1 MSKHAEFRRKLS
13 AILPENCRPFVCQ
26 GSPYDCKIFVVGL
39 NPATLMEDVFW
50 QYWSDSTGFDKDSWF
65 EAYKNERK
73 SRPLKPGK
81 KSRRDVGNTRSN
93 LNKLADLIRTDEI
106 LETNIYSKPTEHYT
120 ELRAEE
126 KDTVVF
132 QFLMTEIKPKLI
144 ITHGKD
150 PARYFDRKVREFGD
164 FEIETVIKKG
174 NSYDIMSVPH
184 LSIGW
189 STKKLAVLAD
199 IIYNNIRTAKG
210 SVSGNSLVE
219 LNQESVG
226 SNSGDVLNFSDCLKY
241 VEENGHA
248 NSIAAIH
255 RSKANLDPNISI
267 EYWWGNAETP
277 IERSR
282 CIRGAFHRISK
293 KSLKDG
299 RCSSKFNST
308 YRVVSG

>member
-1 MSKHAEFRRKLS
+1 MIR
-13 AILPENCRPFVCQ
+13 
-26 GSPYDCKIFVVGL
+26 GS
-39 NPATLMEDVFW
+39 
-50 QYWSDSTGFDKDSWF
+50 WSDSTGFDKDSWF
-65 EAYKNERK
+65 EAYKIERK

-106 LETNIYSKPTEHYT
+106 LETNIYSKPSEHYT

-126 KDTVVF
+126 KDTVVI
-132 QFLMTEIKPKLI
+132 QFLLTEIKPKI
-144 ITHGKD
+144 IISHGKD

-189 STKKLAVLAD
+189 SNKKLAVLAD
-199 IIYNNIRTAKG
+199 IIYNNIRTSKG
-210 SVSGNSLVE
+210 SVSANSMVE
-219 LNQESVG
+219 RNQEPVG
-226 SNSGDVLNFSDCLKY
+226 LNSRDVLDFPDCLEY
-241 VEENGHA
+241 VNENGHA

-255 RSKANLDPNISI
+255 RSKANLDPSISI

-277 IERSR
+277 SERAR
-282 CIRGAFHRISK
+282 CIRGAIRRISADK
-293 KSLKDG
+293 LLKEG
-299 RCSSKFNST
+299 RCSKYFNAT

>member
-1 MSKHAEFRRKLS
+1 MIEHAEFRRRLS

-39 NPATLMEDVFW
+39 NPATAMENVFW
-50 QYWSDSTGFDKDSWF
+50 QYWNDSTGFDKDSWF

-73 SRPLKPGK
+73 SRLLKPGK
-81 KSRRDVGNTRSN
+81 KTRRDVGTTRSN
-93 LNKLADLIRTDEI
+93 LNKLIELIDSDEI
-106 LETNIYSKPTEHYT
+106 LETNIYSKPTERYA

-210 SVSGNSLVE
+210 SVYGNSLVE
-219 LNQESVG
+219 LNQEPVG
-226 SNSGDVLNFSDCLKY
+226 LNSRDVLNF
-241 VEENGHA
+241 
-248 NSIAAIH
+248 
-255 RSKANLDPNISI
+255 
-267 EYWWGNAETP
+267 P
-277 IERSR
+277 I
-282 CIRGAFHRISK
+282 
-293 KSLKDG
+293 
-299 RCSSKFNST
+299 
-308 YRVVSG
+308 V